1 MYLPKFGN
9 KPNVDIF
16 LATLQKNDMVE
27 NGINLNSP

>member
-9 KPNVDIF
+9 KPNVGTF
-16 LATLQKNDMVE
+16 LATLPKNDMVE